1 MSGTLR
7 IWLIIG
13 AVVLFAIVCAAVRRE
28 RIRVADSAF
37 WVVFSLVIIFFAL
50 FPQVAY
56 WLSGLVGVQ
65 SPSNLVFAVIIAI
78 LILID
83 MASSAKISRLCAK
96 VEELSSHLALDED
109 EEDHE

>member
-7 IWLIIG
+7 IWLII
-13 AVVLFAIVCAAVRRE
+13 AALVLFAIVCVMVRRE

-37 WVVFSLVIIFFAL
+37 WVVFSLVVLFFAI

-56 WLSGLVGVQ
+56 WLTSLVGIQ

-83 MASSAKISRLCAK
+83 MASSAKISRLTAK
-96 VEELSSHLALDED
+96 LEELSSKLALDED
-109 EEDHE
+109 ETD

>member
-1 MSGTLR
+1 MSGPLR

-13 AVVLFAIVCAAVRRE
+13 ALVLFAIVCVQVRRE

-37 WVVFSLVIIFFAL
+37 WVAFSLVILFFAI

-56 WLSGLVGVQ
+56 WLASLVGVQ
-65 SPSNLVFAVIIAI
+65 SPSNLVFAVIIGI

-83 MASSAKISRLCAK
+83 LQSSSKISRLTAK
-96 VEELSSHLALDED
+96 LEELSSKIALDEED
-109 EEDHE
+109 E

>member
-7 IWLIIG
+7 IWLII
-13 AVVLFAIVCAAVRRE
+13 AALVLFAIVCVAIRRE

-37 WVVFSLVIIFFAL
+37 WVVFSLVIILFAL

-56 WLSGLVGVQ
+56 WLAGIVGVQ

-83 MASSAKISRLCAK
+83 VASSAKISRLTAK
-96 VEELSSHLALDED
+96 LEKLSSNMALNEDDED
-109 EEDHE
+109 